1 MYCEASAAMNFPDL
15 ERLVRPASIAVIG
28 ASVDNTKG
36 PGRIIPMLQSFGYS
50 GGVFPVNAKYDEI
63 NGLRSYATVTD
74 LPEIVDLAVV
84 MVPAASVV
92 EVVTECAER
101 GVKFAMILS
110 SGFGETDSQGVLLQE
125 QLTAV
130 ARRTG
135 MRIYGP
141 NCPGLL
147 SFKDRS
153 GISFSPRQNVD
164 AWRPGRTALVTQG
177 GAIGRVFMDAM
188 ETHGTPGLNY
198 WFSPGNEADL
208 DIADFVGW
216 LAGQDDTDLVLMVVE
231 SFRRGGYFIEAARAA
246 RLAGKGVCVLKI
258 GRSEAGARAT
268 ATHTAALTGADRVA
282 DAAFKQAGVVR
293 VDDADELLDIARL
306 VERYGVRRCRN
317 VGVISVSGGSA
328 ALLADACGIVGLTV
342 DSPRP
347 ETERKLAEM
356 LPSLAAVGNPVDLTT
371 GIFGNPNT
379 VGDALLC
386 FLSDPNI
393 DAVVMPFPYDLG
405 RINDIMAQQLAIVAA
420 ESRKPIIVV
429 GMSEAVL
436 GSPAAQIVRAAG
448 IPFVPSAMKAAIALR
463 RYADLAESVPLP
475 VTAAERTPM
484 ADLSLLEGTLTEE
497 CSEALLARYGI
508 EFAPSEV
515 VSSMPAAVTAAG
527 RLGYPVVL
535 KAAGEGIAHK
545 SEAGLVTVGIQD
557 ETALAAAF
565 DDITEKY
572 LRLTGNDEVQ
582 VKVAAM
588 ITGGLETMCGLH
600 VDPSFGPVVT
610 FGLGGIYAEVLD
622 DVAMRVCPI
631 TPVEARAMIDET
643 KASKIIAGARGGNK
657 LDVDKL
663 STTLSAL
670 SQFGHDWRHRLV
682 GADINPLMVRTAGA
696 IGLDALIILDN
707 EK

>member
-1 MYCEASAAMNFPDL
+1 MNFPDL
-15 ERLVRPASIAVIG
+15 ECLVRPASIAVIG

-36 PGRIIPMLQSFGYS
+36 PGRIIPMLNSFGYT
-50 GGVFPVNAKYDEI
+50 GRIFPVNAKYEEI

-74 LPEIVDLAVV
+74 LPEAVDLAVV
-84 MVPAASVV
+84 MIPAAGVV
-92 EVVTECAER
+92 DAVAECAGR
-101 GVKFAMILS
+101 GVRFAIILS
-110 SGFGETDSQGVLLQE
+110 SGFGEIDSHGVALQE
-125 QLTAV
+125 QLTAI

-231 SFRRGGYFIEAARAA
+231 SFRRGGHFIEAARAA
-246 RLAGKGVCVLKI
+246 RQAGKGVCVLKI

-282 DAAFKQAGVVR
+282 DAAFRQAGVVR
-293 VDDADELLDIARL
+293 VDDADELLDMARL
-306 VERYGVRRCRN
+306 VERYGIRPCGN

-328 ALLADACGIVGLTV
+328 ALLADACGLAGLTV
-342 DSPRP
+342 DAPRP

-371 GIFGNPNT
+371 GIFGSPDL
-379 VGDALLC
+379 VGDALRC
-386 FLSDPNI
+386 FLSDDNI

-405 RINDIMAQQLAIVAA
+405 RINDIMAEQLAIVAA
-420 ESRKPIIVV
+420 ESQKPIVVV

-436 GSPAAQIVRAAG
+436 GSRAAQIVRAAG

-463 RYADLAESVPLP
+463 RYADLAEDLPLA
-475 VTAAERTPM
+475 VAAERAPKV
-484 ADLSLLEGTLTEE
+484 DLDDLEGALTEE
-497 CSEALLARYGI
+497 YSEALLARYGI

-515 VSSMPAAVTAAG
+515 VSSLPAAVTAAR

-557 ETALAAAF
+557 EAELAAAY
-565 DDITEKY
+565 DDTTGKY
-572 LRLTGNDEVQ
+572 LRLTGSDAAP

-588 ITGGLETMCGLH
+588 VTDGLETMCGLH

-631 TPVEARAMIDET
+631 TSVEARAMIEET
-643 KASKIIAGARGGNK
+643 KASRIIAGARGGDR
-657 LDVDKL
+657 LDVDEL
-663 STTLSAL
+663 SSTLSKL

-682 GADINPLMVRTAGA
+682 GADINPLMVRTSGA
-696 IGLDALIILDN
+696 VGLDALIILDA
-707 EK
+707 KK